1 MGKEQQEREA
11 FENWHD
17 GIFDVSARTAIK
29 NDYGYPQNGS
39 IQARWQVWQARTPE
53 IEALRAEV
61 LALQERLEIT
71 HCHDGDG
78 SRVEIPD
85 SERKDFPDG
94 IYCRDETIRL
104 LEESNEAL
112 RAKLREY
119 EGRPAVEGKPWEI
132 QTRDELLNLVHQLTS
147 EANAGRQAEREA
159 NEEMQEQCRIIGA
172 SGERELELIARIEQL
187 EKALKRLACLGN
199 GSEYGN
205 SEGNLIAQQALAQAD
220 ASKAEEV

>member
-1 MGKEQQEREA
+1 MSKEQQEHAA
-11 FENWHD
+11 FEALCIESNVQR
-17 GIFDVSARTAIK
+17 GIQHTTAK
-29 NDYGYPQNGS
+29 LF
-39 IQARWQVWQARTPE
+39 WQWGKEWQARTPE
-53 IEALRAEV
+53 VEALRAEV

-119 EGRPAVEGKPWEI
+119 EGSPAVEGKPWEI
-132 QTRDELLNLVHQLTS
+132 QTRDELLHYARELLAEISRLTD
-147 EANAGRQAEREA
+147 EANAGRQAEE
-159 NEEMQEQCRIIGA
+159 
-172 SGERELELIARIEQL
+172 
-187 EKALKRLACLGN
+187 
-199 GSEYGN
+199 
-205 SEGNLIAQQALAQAD
+205 
-220 ASKAEEV
+220 